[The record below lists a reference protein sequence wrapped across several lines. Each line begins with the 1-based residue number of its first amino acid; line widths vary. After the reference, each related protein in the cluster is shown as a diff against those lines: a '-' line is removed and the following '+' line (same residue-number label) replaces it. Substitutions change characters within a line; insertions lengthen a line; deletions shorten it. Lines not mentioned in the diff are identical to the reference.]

1 MDKVYSD
8 YFQKSKVFLYP
19 LLDFKKGLEFVPKQT
34 YIMWDNHY
42 YIQDRKLLCLY
53 KEKRTHEFRSFE
65 QNVIHK
71 AKLFESHIELDKNN
85 QLFIFDFSSLKEDY
99 DHFIKG
105 EYSRLSIESK
115 LTITRF
121 FGDTVKAIERIDSY
135 LFPYDFH
142 EVYAELLN
150 VDIKLIENVNEL
162 CNKLD
167 SRKETLLDIYE
178 NSEINILNTI
188 FEKNK

>member
-1 MDKVYSD
+1 MNKLYSD

-19 LLDFKKGLEFVPKQT
+19 LQNKKKGAEFVPVQT

-53 KEKRTHEFRSFE
+53 NSKRTHSFRSFE
-65 QNVIHK
+65 QNVIYN
-71 AKLFESHIELDKNN
+71 ARLFDCHIEISEDQ
-85 QLFIFDFSSLKEDY
+85 QLFVFDFNDLKEDY
-99 DHFIKG
+99 DHFIKS
-105 EYSRLSIESK
+105 EYSRFSIDTK
-115 LTITRF
+115 LEIGRF
-121 FGDTVKAIERIDSY
+121 FRSKEEDAERIDSY

-150 VDIKLIENVNEL
+150 VDIEIIESTYEL
-162 CNKLD
+162 CDKID
-167 SRKETLLDIYE
+167 SSKETLLDIYK
-178 NSEINILNTI
+178 NDKINILNTI